1 MRLLALAYQ
10 LRVLRKTQRSK
21 ENKQMHCVLETGTD
35 NVLFLFFWHVTQA
48 KNNIIV

>member
-35 NVLFLFFWHVTQA
+35 NVLFLFFGMLR
-48 KNNIIV
+48 KLKII